1 MILKVN
7 PNPSKT
13 VVSAIGTYIGE
24 VYEIEIDPSTWSVKS
39 LNVKL
44 SDKAIEALGLKK
56 TLRRTSV
63 RIPTTAV
70 ADVGIIIKLTQS
82 LVDLKQC
89 LCIVWE

>member
-1 MILKVN
+1 MLHINNLVG
-7 PNPSKT
+7 KT
-13 VVSAIGTYIGE
+13 VVSAIGTYVGE

-63 RIPTTAV
+63 RIPTTVV

-82 LVDLKQC
+82 LADLKQC
-89 LCIVWE
+89 LDIVRE

>member
-1 MILKVN
+1 MLHINNLVG
-7 PNPSKT
+7 KT

-39 LNVKL
+39 INVKL

-56 TLRRTSV
+56 TLRRPSV
-63 RIPTTAV
+63 RIPTTVV

-82 LVDLKQC
+82 LADLKQC
-89 LCIVWE
+89 LDIVRE